1 MRHQMKQAA
10 TTKLVAI
17 RLGKVTEKTGLSK
30 SHLYRLVKLGKFPKP
45 YNLSERVVAWDESQ
59 VNEWLFEKFNIGRE
73 IIK

>member
-1 MRHQMKQAA
+1 MKQAA